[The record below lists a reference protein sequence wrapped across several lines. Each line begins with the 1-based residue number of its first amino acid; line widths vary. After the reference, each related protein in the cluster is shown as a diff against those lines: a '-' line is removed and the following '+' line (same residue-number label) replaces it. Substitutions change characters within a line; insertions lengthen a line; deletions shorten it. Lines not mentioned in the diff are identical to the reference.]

1 VTAAA
6 YGRDMPAPLPALSL
20 AATPGRRA
28 RTVELAAEIEARGFS
43 GVYCPSFGD
52 ALGLCLSIA
61 HTTTTL
67 EIGTSI
73 QPIYLQHPT
82 ALATSASYLHEVSQ
96 GRFRLGVGV
105 THGPVIKR
113 LGVETGKPLTDMR
126 EYVES
131 MRSVGDSMGGLPPV
145 ILATLRDKMVGLA
158 AELGDGAVWANGSL
172 SRMGHSVDLVPAE
185 RRSDGFWIGDM
196 IPTVID
202 DDLGA
207 ARARNR
213 KTLQGYVA
221 LPNYRNYWI
230 EAGYEDEMT
239 AAKAAID
246 AGDSDALATAMTD
259 AWLDD
264 CTLSGPASRVRDGI
278 DAWFDA
284 GVTPIVVP
292 SSTSGG
298 QAKAVTEVFD
308 AFT

>member
-1 VTAAA
+1 
-6 YGRDMPAPLPALSL
+6 MPARLPALSL
-20 AATPGRRA
+20 AASPGRRA
-28 RTVELAAEIEARGFS
+28 RTVELAAEIEARGFP

-61 HTTTTL
+61 HATTSL

-73 QPIYLQHPT
+73 QPIYLQHPA
-82 ALATSASYLHEVSQ
+82 ALATTASYLHEISA

-113 LGVETGKPLTDMR
+113 LGVETGKPLADMR
-126 EYVES
+126 EYVRTMQS
-131 MRSVGDSMGGLPPV
+131 AAASMGGLPPV
-145 ILATLRDKMVGLA
+145 VLATLRDKMVGLA
-158 AELGDGAVWANGSL
+158 VEIGDGAVWANGSL
-172 SRMGHSVDLVPAE
+172 SRMAHSVGLVPAD
-185 RRSDGFWIGDM
+185 RRDGGFWIGDM

-202 DDLGA
+202 DDIDA

-230 EAGYEDEMT
+230 EAGYEAEMT

-246 AGDSDALATAMTD
+246 AGDTEALEAAMTD

-264 CTLSGPASRVRDGI
+264 CTLSGPAGRVRDGVE
-278 DAWFDA
+278 AWFDA

-298 QAKAVTEVFD
+298 QAKAVAEVFD
-308 AFT
+308 AFG